1 MLGKWPLQ
9 QPRGCWEGAADA
21 ERLKSSAV
29 WSQVLPQNWLINGS
43 LVVFFISNFLY
54 MGVLHASI

>member
-21 ERLKSSAV
+21 ERVKSSVV
-29 WSQVLPQNWLINGS
+29 WSQVLPQNGLIDGS
-43 LVVFFISNFLY
+43 LIVLFISNFLC